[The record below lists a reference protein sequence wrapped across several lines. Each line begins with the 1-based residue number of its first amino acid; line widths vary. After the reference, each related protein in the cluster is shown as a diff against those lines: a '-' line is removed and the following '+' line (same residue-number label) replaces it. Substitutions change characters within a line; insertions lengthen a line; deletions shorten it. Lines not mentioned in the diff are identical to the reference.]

1 MFYFNPYEF
10 YNNLYVFYYF
20 PYEFYYFPYEF
31 YYFPYEFYNNLNVCY
46 YHLNVFYYNLYVLF
60 YDLYVFFTAISMGMI
75 RKSRL
80 LPSKV
85 SKFRLERKV
94 LTSVKTV
101 NSFCLILTRN
111 SLKSLNQF
119 SHFPNARVSLFVC
132 LGIPLPSVQTT
143 PAYVCDFD

>member
-1 MFYFNPYEF
+1 MCFTSIPMSFTTISMCF
-10 YNNLYVFYYF
+10 TTF
-20 PYEFYYFPYEF
+20 PMSFTTFPMSF
-31 YYFPYEFYNNLNVCY
+31 TTISMCVATISMCFTTISMCY
-46 YHLNVFYYNLYVLF
+46 STSSMY
-60 YDLYVFFTAISMGMI
+60 FFTAISMGMI

-119 SHFPNARVSLFVC
+119 SHFPNACVSLFVC